1 MVKNAA
7 LLILICLVFGVGNLA
22 QTASSDKQEKKPV
35 SADIQAKAFKVLSEL
50 AGEAERFS
58 TPVNRVT
65 ARISVAEL
73 LWDNDEKQARAV
85 VQNAAAEIGSML
97 TQIPVELPEN
107 EDEESYKRYVA
118 VSDVKTLRTGLLLML
133 AKHDPKLALDTL
145 QMLSRR
151 NADGSNFFEEDQTLE
166 LSLAAQIAAKDPKQ
180 AYELAK
186 RNLENGLNY
195 NLFSTLEDLY
205 KKDAELGAK
214 LAQDVLGK
222 IKSKDTSINSPYD
235 TSNSNSANSG
245 ARSQTVKPNGLVIN
259 TFEIQSFLESVKK
272 LNRLAAVNKKSA
284 VLNDGEIKDL
294 LDILI
299 QKYLRQPYLSSY
311 EVSKIMPEIVKY
323 FPSQVQAVRAKIG
336 QGETAALNSLV
347 NAQNFEN
354 ESEDKT
360 TDEILQLIEKKPA
373 AERDELY
380 IAAAQKAFN
389 DGEIQDAK
397 KFHSKVKTKPEYDY
411 LNKQIENALP
421 LAIAE
426 TGDLTQ
432 VRLLLGKMKSPEE
445 RIAVLTALATS
456 TAQKGDVKTASSL
469 LEEARSMYSG
479 KMKNRKNLASILQLA
494 QASAVV
500 EPERGFSFLEANI
513 GYFNGLIGAA
523 ILLSEFNEYGAV
535 IDEEVRLD
543 NIEAESYRNAP
554 NVVRLIKSLSA
565 ADFERTIGLADKF
578 SRSEVR
584 FFTRYRIVEALLNP
598 EAEETEKSAQT
609 NVNTEGYEH

>member
-1 MVKNAA
+1 MVKNIA
-7 LLILICLVFGVGNLA
+7 LFILICLLPGVGNLA
-22 QTASSDKQEKKPV
+22 QTASPDKPEKNSV
-35 SADIQAKAFKVLSEL
+35 STEIQGKAVKVLGEL

-73 LWDNDEKQARAV
+73 LWDNDEKQARAT
-85 VQNAAAEIGSML
+85 VQNAVSEIGSML
-97 TQIPVELPEN
+97 SQIPVEVPEN

-118 VSDVKTLRTGLLLML
+118 IADVKTLRTGLLLML
-133 AKHDPKLALDTL
+133 AKHDPKLALDSL
-145 QMLSRR
+145 QSLSRK

-214 LAQDVLGK
+214 LAQDILGK
-222 IKSKDTSINSPYD
+222 IKSKDTSVNSPYD
-235 TSNSNSANSG
+235 TTNSNAANGG
-245 ARSQTVKPNGLVIN
+245 ARLQAVKPNGLVIN
-259 TFEIQSFLESVKK
+259 TYEIQSFLETIKK
-272 LNRLAAVNKKSA
+272 LNRLAANNKKSA

-294 LDILI
+294 LDVLI

-311 EVSKIMPEIVKY
+311 EVSKIMPEISKY

-336 QGETAALNSLV
+336 QGEAATLNNLV

-354 ESEDKT
+354 ESADKT
-360 TDEILQLIEKKPA
+360 TDEIVQLIEKKPV
-373 AERDELY
+373 AERDDLY
-380 IAAAQKAFN
+380 VAAAQRAFN
-389 DGEIQDAK
+389 EGEIQDAK

-411 LNKQIENALP
+411 LDKQIENALP

-432 VRLLLGKMKSPEE
+432 VRLMLNKMKSPEA
-445 RIAVLTALATS
+445 RIEVLTALAVS
-456 TAQKGDVKTASSL
+456 VAQKGDAKIASSL

-479 KMKNRKNLASILQLA
+479 KMKNRKNLTSILQLA
-494 QASAVV
+494 QAFAVV
-500 EPERGFSFLEANI
+500 EPERSFAFLESNV
-513 GYFNGLIGAA
+513 GYFNDLISAA
-523 ILLSEFNEYGAV
+523 ILLNEFNEYGAV
-535 IDEEVRLD
+535 VDEDVRLD
-543 NIEAESYRNAP
+543 TIEGESYRNAP
-554 NVVRLIKSLSA
+554 NAVRLIKNLSA

-598 EAEETEKSAQT
+598 EAETEEKTAQT
-609 NVNTEGYEH
+609 NVSAEGYDH